1 MAQPLRDVEERREV
15 QTYGKYFI
23 GDSDFV
29 HANETPGRAAF
40 NRSTRKVLDT
50 DRQRS
55 DDCNGNESSGLI
67 ARIILQDRLN
77 FTDIRHYARRFDI
90 AKKSTNIHSAEDTA
104 DVNGHRLW

>member
-40 NRSTRKVLDT
+40 NRTTRKILDS
-50 DRQRS
+50 DRHRS
-55 DDCNGNESSGLI
+55 DDCIGNDSSSRTSFNI

-77 FTDIRHYARRFDI
+77 FTDTMYYAKALRLRFVIRHR
-90 AKKSTNIHSAEDTA
+90 
-104 DVNGHRLW
+104 

>member
-1 MAQPLRDVEERREV
+1 MAQPLQDVEERREV

-23 GDSDFV
+23 GDSNFV

-77 FTDIRHYARRFDI
+77 FTDTMYYAKALRLRFVFRHR
-90 AKKSTNIHSAEDTA
+90 
-104 DVNGHRLW
+104 

>member
-40 NRSTRKVLDT
+40 NRSTRKVLDA

-55 DDCNGNESSGLI
+55 DDCIGNESSGLI

-77 FTDIRHYARRFDI
+77 FNDTMYYTKALRHR
-90 AKKSTNIHSAEDTA
+90 
-104 DVNGHRLW
+104 

>member
-50 DRQRS
+50 DRQHS

-77 FTDIRHYARRFDI
+77 FTDIMYYAKALRHR
-90 AKKSTNIHSAEDTA
+90 
-104 DVNGHRLW
+104 